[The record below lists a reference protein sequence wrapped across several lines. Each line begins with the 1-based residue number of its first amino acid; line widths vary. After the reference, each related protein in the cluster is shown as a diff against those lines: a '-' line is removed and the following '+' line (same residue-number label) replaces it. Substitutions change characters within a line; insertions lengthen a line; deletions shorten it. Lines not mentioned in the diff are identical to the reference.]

1 MIPGMELAGSVLRP
15 PVVIIHG
22 RQKAP
27 RMRSS
32 PFPIQLRI
40 RHPRQRRSRG
50 YRTSRSVARKSS
62 YYPDP
67 PGDPPRWE
75 AVLCGII
82 PGSVCSGKV
91 QSSLNILIVSWY
103 CLYIKIESPRPSQ
116 SPKIARANRRT
127 ADSLRSL
134 VFQIHERPRTPP
146 IRAAAL
152 TVQLRVRHTPE
163 RPRHHRS
170 AGSVGKENHRPSMR
184 R

>member
-1 MIPGMELAGSVLRP
+1 MFYS

-32 PFPIQLRI
+32 AFPIQLRI

-67 PGDPPRWE
+67 PDPPRWE
-75 AVLCGII
+75 AVLCGSF
-82 PGSVCSGKV
+82 PGSGCSGKV

-103 CLYIKIESPRPSQ
+103 CLYIKMKSPHRSSRSPVRPGTSLTVF
-116 SPKIARANRRT
+116 ARYVLAR
-127 ADSLRSL
+127 L
-134 VFQIHERPRTPP
+134 VFQIHESPRAHP
-146 IRAAAL
+146 IRATSL
-152 TVQLRVRHTPE
+152 PVQLRVRHTPE
-163 RPRHHRS
+163 RPRHYRA
-170 AGSVGKENHRPSMR
+170 AGSVG
-184 R
+184 